1 MFFSDKVIGIV
12 IQSEA
17 KNLENINNMYGLPS
31 TTEIKKQLPKK
42 AIYAK
47 FNMPTSQREH
57 FDADIAR
64 IDIEVGVS
72 KATVPALAEGEE
84 IKEFYVLGIQLKRKE
99 YDPKNILMLTKLLP
113 HKMIFALHYEDEIQ
127 FAIYHTELITSEWQL
142 ITHNSS
148 LITLQGLNLDSV
160 WDNIVKQIGHIE
172 VQEGNTL
179 TEQIKA
185 NEEQTKLLA
194 QIKMLER
201 KMANEKQPRRKREYF
216 EQIKNLKK
224 KL

>member
-1 MFFSDKVIGIV
+1 MFGF
-12 IQSEA
+12 
-17 KNLENINNMYGLPS
+17 PS
-31 TTEIKKQLPKK
+31 STEIKKQLPKK

-47 FNMPTSQREH
+47 FDMSASQRER

-113 HKMIFALHYEDEIQ
+113 HNMVFTLHYGEEIQ
-127 FAIYHTELITSEWQL
+127 FAIYHTKLITSNWKQTDEATL
-142 ITHNSS
+142 S
-148 LITLQGLNLDSV
+148 LAGLSLDTV
-160 WDNIVKQIGHIE
+160 WENIVKSIGHIE
-172 VQEGNTL
+172 VEKGNTL

-185 NEEQTKLLA
+185 NEEQVRLLA
-194 QIKMLER
+194 QIKTLER

-216 EQIKNLKK
+216 ELIK
-224 KL
+224 KLREKNENTTKGNG

>member
-1 MFFSDKVIGIV
+1 
-12 IQSEA
+12 
-17 KNLENINNMYGLPS
+17 MYGLPQ

-57 FDADIAR
+57 FDADISR
-64 IDIEVGVS
+64 IDIEIGVS

-84 IKEFYVLGIQLKRKE
+84 VKEFYVLGIHLKRKE

-113 HKMIFALHYEDEIQ
+113 HKMVFALHYEDEIQ
-127 FAIYHTELITSEWQL
+127 FAIYHTKLITSEWQI

-201 KMANEKQPRRKREYF
+201 KMTNEKQPRRKREYF
-216 EQIKNLKK
+216 EQIKKLKLLVYEK
-224 KL
+224 D

>member
-1 MFFSDKVIGIV
+1 
-12 IQSEA
+12 
-17 KNLENINNMYGLPS
+17 MYGLPQS
-31 TTEIKKQLPKK
+31 TEIKKQLPKK

-113 HKMIFALHYEDEIQ
+113 YKMIFALHYEEKVQ
-127 FAIYHTELITSEWQL
+127 FAIYHTKLITSEWQL

-201 KMANEKQPRRKREYF
+201 KMANEKQPHRKREYF
-216 EQIKNLKK
+216 EQIKNLKLLVYGK
-224 KL
+224 D

>member
-1 MFFSDKVIGIV
+1 
-12 IQSEA
+12 
-17 KNLENINNMYGLPS
+17 MYGLPQ

-47 FNMPTSQREH
+47 FNMPASQREH
-57 FDADIAR
+57 FDADISR

-84 IKEFYVLGIQLKRKE
+84 VKEFYVLGIHLKRKV

-113 HKMIFALHYEDEIQ
+113 HKIVFALHYEEEIQ
-127 FAIYHTELITSEWQL
+127 FAIHHTKLITSAWKNINHKSEL
-142 ITHNSS
+142 IN
-148 LITLQGLNLDSV
+148 LQGLNLDAV
-160 WDNIVKQIGHIE
+160 WENIVKSIGHIE
-172 VQEGNTL
+172 VEEGNTL

-185 NEEQTKLLA
+185 NEEQAKLLA
-194 QIKMLER
+194 QIKTLER
-201 KMANEKQPRRKREYF
+201 KMASEKQPRRKREYF
-216 EQIKNLKK
+216 EQIKNLRK

>member
-1 MFFSDKVIGIV
+1 
-12 IQSEA
+12 
-17 KNLENINNMYGLPS
+17 MYGLPQS
-31 TTEIKKQLPKK
+31 TEIKKQLPKK

-127 FAIYHTELITSEWQL
+127 FAIYHTKLITSEWQL

-185 NEEQTKLLA
+185 DEEYTKLIA

>member
-1 MFFSDKVIGIV
+1 
-12 IQSEA
+12 
-17 KNLENINNMYGLPS
+17 MYGLPQS
-31 TTEIKKQLPKK
+31 TEIKKQLPKK

-113 HKMIFALHYEDEIQ
+113 HKMIFALHYEEEVQ
-127 FAIYHTELITSEWQL
+127 FAIYHTKLITSEWQL

-185 NEEQTKLLA
+185 DEEQTKLLA

-216 EQIKNLKK
+216 EQIKKLKIQCHSERNEVQ
-224 KL
+224 